1 MKNSKVTISEELIRE
16 ISNLRSRAIKVGY
29 KNIMPKLPT
38 SNKNLEQ
45 SMIGFNYR
53 LDNWKKQLIQMENP
67 GGIPTINNEKPDYI
81 DSLRQIVINMEKKKN
96 QDDDFS
102 EDELI

>member
-1 MKNSKVTISEELIRE
+1 
-16 ISNLRSRAIKVGY
+16 
-29 KNIMPKLPT
+29 
-38 SNKNLEQ
+38 
-45 SMIGFNYR
+45 
-53 LDNWKKQLIQMENP
+53 MENP
-67 GGIPTINNEKPDYI
+67 GGIPTINNEKSDYI